1 MPRRTTGVGTALVV
15 FTDLDGTLLDHDTY
29 SFAAARPALLE
40 LRRLQVPLVLCTSKT
55 RAEVAPLR
63 RRLKNAHP
71 FIVENGGGVVVP
83 RSYFGR
89 GMPTRIELGRPY
101 PEIAAALDDLA
112 RRSRVRVRG
121 FHQLSVPQIADATG
135 LSLTEAQL
143 AKKRE
148 YDEPFFFLGA
158 DEAARGRF
166 YRAAKRNGLDVA
178 TGGRFWHLFSGSD
191 KGRAVRRLAALY
203 RRSSDRPFRTLA
215 LGDAENDLPMLRA
228 VNRAVLLPAPDG
240 SFDRVVLRSLPRVVR
255 ASAPGPVGWNE
266 AVLGLLAQRSR

>member
-1 MPRRTTGVGTALVV
+1 VSRLII

-40 LRRLQVPLVLCTSKT
+40 LRRLQVPLVFCTSKT

-71 FIVENGGGVVVP
+71 FIVENGGGIVIP
-83 RSYFGR
+83 RSYFGG
-89 GMPTRIELGRPY
+89 GMPTRIEIGRPY
-101 PEIAAALDDLA
+101 AELAAALDDLA
-112 RRSRVRVRG
+112 RKSRVRVRG
-121 FHQLSVPQIADATG
+121 FHQLTVQRIADATG
-135 LSLTEAQL
+135 LSLTEARL

-148 YDEPFFFLGA
+148 YNEPFRFIGA
-158 DEAARGRF
+158 DEAVRGRF
-166 YRAAKRNGLDVA
+166 YRAAKRNGLDLA

-191 KGRAVRRLAALY
+191 KGLAVRRLLALY
-203 RRSSDRPFRTLA
+203 RRSGARPIRTLA

-240 SFDRVVLRSLPRVVR
+240 SFDRAVLRSLPRVVR
-255 ASAPGPVGWNE
+255 GSAPGPEGWNE
-266 AVLGLLAQRSR
+266 AVLGVLAQRSR